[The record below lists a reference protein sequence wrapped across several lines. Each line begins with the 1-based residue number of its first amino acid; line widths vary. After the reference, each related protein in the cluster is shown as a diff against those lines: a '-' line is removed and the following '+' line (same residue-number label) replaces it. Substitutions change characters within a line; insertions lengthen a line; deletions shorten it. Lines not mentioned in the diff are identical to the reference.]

1 MEKPLLTDDFVFSY
15 MMGSAGSE
23 LALKSF
29 IDAVQK
35 DSGRLPT
42 KEVQI
47 VSPFS
52 LASFIN
58 GKKSILDSF
67 YFLINIH

>member
-15 MMGSAGSE
+15 MMGSSGSE

-35 DSGRLPT
+35 DSGRMFRLSALFLWRPL
-42 KEVQI
+42 
-47 VSPFS
+47 SM
-52 LASFIN
+52 
-58 GKKSILDSF
+58 GKSQ
-67 YFLINIH
+67 Y